1 MVVVPFATPVTTPEA
16 LIVAT
21 AVVEDD
27 HVPPATVLD
36 NVDVPPIIVLN
47 VPVIFGNAVTVD
59 EGIAIVCVVAPV
71 EVSEIEPLYVPAA
84 AVALNLIYKVVLL
97 TVPVFCVN
105 VIEEVYVP
113 PLVVDNSK
121 PLGILTTI
129 LLVKSAPVTEN
140 VCAAVAVPTQA

>member
-47 VPVIFGNAVTVD
+47 VPVIFGNADTVELGITIDKSAFAPD
-59 EGIAIVCVVAPV
+59 EAM
-71 EVSEIEPLYVPAA
+71 L
-84 AVALNLIYKVVLL
+84 K
-97 TVPVFCVN
+97 VPV
-105 VIEEVYVP
+105 
-113 PLVVDNSK
+113 
-121 PLGILTTI
+121 
-129 LLVKSAPVTEN
+129 
-140 VCAAVAVPTQA
+140 